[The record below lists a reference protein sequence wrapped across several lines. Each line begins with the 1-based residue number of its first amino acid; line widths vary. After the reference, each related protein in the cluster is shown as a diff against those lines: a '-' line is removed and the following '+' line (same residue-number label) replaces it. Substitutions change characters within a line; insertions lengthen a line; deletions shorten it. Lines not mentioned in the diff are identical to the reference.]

1 MDVHLA
7 DQVDVLECVHG
18 VFFLS
23 DFEYL
28 TGSYVLFIRE
38 EV

>member
-1 MDVHLA
+1 MDLLLA
-7 DQVDVLECVHG
+7 DKVDVLEFVHG
-18 VFFLS
+18 GFLS

-28 TGSYVLFIRE
+28 TGSYVLFIRQ